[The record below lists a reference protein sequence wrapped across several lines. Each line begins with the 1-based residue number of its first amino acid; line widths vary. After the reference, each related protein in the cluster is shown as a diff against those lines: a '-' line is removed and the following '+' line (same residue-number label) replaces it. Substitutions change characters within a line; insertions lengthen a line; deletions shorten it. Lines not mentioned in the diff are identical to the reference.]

1 MAFHPSTGG
10 IGALGAL
17 NKASVSGVGEPMS
30 TDALIAN
37 LIGMTPA
44 ERQQFASINA
54 NDPMK
59 LSAAKYVDNQLKT
72 QANQLVAQ
80 QNRMAPPPVN
90 QQAVANMAGAPQLP
104 QMAQGLPE
112 NTGIGALPAPN
123 MKGYADGGI
132 VAFGKGGYNYGA
144 PGAPNQGL
152 LPDRTGYEGMSLS
165 EFLPAIGRD
174 MYTGAI
180 NAHNS
185 IGEGVLGQENWRE
198 FSRNR
203 NDKPKEYGM
212 GNEANRTLASK
223 VEPPAEITRRTDSR
237 FPNGEPPLTPVSAP
251 VGQRGTPAPT
261 GAALAPGAGA
271 MSIADLQK
279 AQASVMPK
287 GPVADPYAAEHAKS
301 AAELNAVNEEGVV
314 NAQAQKEGLAGL
326 LAPREQRIKAREDRL
341 KYTDDQNLNM
351 SLINAGL
358 AMMQSRGQGLA
369 GIAEGAGVGV
379 KQYSEGLKL
388 SEAARQKIEDAKD
401 AFDELKFNQTNMTN
415 KAVTDAKRT
424 VAEGAI
430 AMRNAGIASSEKA
443 TGLAH
448 DDAKAL
454 FSNYVQSRE
463 AGLDRASRERTAAFS
478 AQVQKEIAAMPGGQE
493 KLFATLGGG
502 DAKKGF
508 AYFTKETNEGRGDQ
522 ALLKAYIANPA
533 MMDFLD
539 PSTKTAF
546 QQMLKAQLVPGM
558 VSGAPSAGQVRA
570 P

>member
-1 MAFHPSTGG
+1 MNKMIAEL
-10 IGALGAL
+10 ALMPPPQLAQY
-17 NKASVSGVGEPMS
+17 A
-30 TDALIAN
+30 AAN
-37 LIGMTPA
+37 
-44 ERQQFASINA
+44 Q
-54 NDPMK
+54 NDTMK
-59 LSAAKYVDNQLKT
+59 FLAAKAASDLQKKQMMMN
-72 QANQLVAQ
+72 AAQ
-80 QNRMAPPPVN
+80 QQPAAPP
-90 QQAVANMAGAPQLP
+90 VADQVVH

-112 NTGIGALPAPN
+112 DSGIGALPTPN
-123 MKGYADGGI
+123 MRGYAAGGI
-132 VAFGKGGYNYGA
+132 VAFADGGFNDALAAVNASMPDPRVDPSGFNRFGGSMTDYLNARQKAMQAIEYNLTPESPESSQAYASTYGTNYRSGPQLRRAEPSKG
-144 PGAPNQGL
+144 
-152 LPDRTGYEGMSLS
+152 T
-165 EFLPAIGRD
+165 
-174 MYTGAI
+174 
-180 NAHNS
+180 
-185 IGEGVLGQENWRE
+185 
-198 FSRNR
+198 
-203 NDKPKEYGM
+203 PKAKNVATM
-212 GNEANRTLASK
+212 PTDD
-223 VEPPAEITRRTDSR
+223 TRRTDSR
-237 FPNGEPPLTPVSAP
+237 FPSGVAALTPVSAP
-251 VGQRGTPAPT
+251 VGQRGTPTPT
-261 GAALAPGAGA
+261 GANLAPSAGA

-287 GPVADPYAAEHAKS
+287 GPVADPYAAERAQS

-326 LAPREQRIKAREDRL
+326 RAPREQRIKAREDRL

-401 AFDELKFNQTNMTN
+401 AFDELMFNQTNMTN

-478 AQVQKEIAAMPGGQE
+478 AQVQKEIASMPGAQE

-539 PSTKTAF
+539 PDTKKAF
-546 QQMLKAQLVPGM
+546 QMMLKAQIGM
-558 VSGAPSAGQVRA
+558 VSGAPNAGQVRA